1 MDQRL
6 EKLEQYQKEMQ
17 DRFQLQMQERLDKMK
32 QEMSEKMRESQEDIV
47 AKLTR
52 LITKGVDKGKGP
64 MADVDEG
71 NDDELFYPPGFT
83 PPHEQAQAEYPRKS
97 TVTIMPQQFRAGIS
111 NLQTGS
117 GFNPENNP
125 VNPAILDFDEVA
137 EKERIKVELS
147 KQLEDRC
154 KWLEEKFKAM
164 EVAESYRDIDAK
176 ELSLVPDLVLPHKFK
191 MPEFEKYNGTSC
203 PAAHITMFCRRM
215 TGYVNNDQLLIH
227 CFQDNLTGAAS
238 KWYNQLSR
246 ATIGSWRD
254 LAQSFIKQYSH
265 VTDMAPDRITFQ
277 NMEKKPSESFRQYA
291 QRWREV
297 AVQVQPPLLEKEMT
311 MLFINTLKA
320 PSGKIDVGE
329 SNRRSASRRKESE
342 VNNTSMYNKGYSK
355 SVTVSQP
362 GKVAA
367 SQQNSSRQEVSTRRN
382 VERPQFT
389 PIPMSYRELY
399 RNLFDA
405 HVVSPF
411 YLKPL
416 QPPYP
421 KWYDANAQCDY
432 HAGITGHSIEN
443 CTAFKKLVER
453 LIGMGVVK
461 FDEATKAENPLPDHT
476 DSGINMVGED
486 RRIKADIADVKT
498 PLRRVWREMVKRG
511 LIVSE
516 GSCKRK
522 RNYCEFHHEVGHEI
536 QECTEFRAQIQGMMD
551 NREVKFCEG
560 VQEESDVCASELALG
575 VPKVNR
581 PVVIISR
588 PQNSEVGARKTP
600 KVIIQKPTVFTYK
613 DNRRVPWNYDCN
625 VTIPGKEDVINREKQ
640 DEGRHHEQ
648 MKAQVEPIGEETS
661 LHKQPARIS
670 VLALLLNSE
679 GHRNALLK
687 VLNETYVADD
697 ISVNKLDR
705 LVCNISADNFISFSD
720 NEIPPGGMGSTRAL
734 HITARC
740 KGCILPG
747 VLVDNGSALNV
758 LPLSTLNRLPVDSSH
773 MKSCQNVVRAFDGTE
788 RKVMGRI
795 DIPLLIGPT
804 VYEVDFLVMG
814 IKPSYSCLLGRPW
827 IHSAGA
833 VPSSLHQK
841 LNLVSEGRV
850 VTIDAEEDIIASVT
864 NDAPYLETSDDAIE
878 CSFRSLKFVNA
889 TFILE
894 GNKIPIPRI
903 SKTTRM
909 GLQLTVGKGA
919 LPGKGLGRYL
929 QGRIEA
935 PVLKDKQD
943 RFGLGYKP
951 DARQRKIEQEK
962 KCERR
967 RARLTGDEVELEP
980 MTFPHLSKT
989 FISGGFLSQGV
1000 RSINTELESIH
1011 AVYEEATS
1019 YDINDTNVTL
1029 TNSEFP
1035 FERNMCLEGSHDF
1048 EDVEDCGLSPDLL
1061 KMVEQAEKQIL
1072 PHRESIE
1079 IVSLEEGYAGAEYR
1093 YRIHR
1098 LPIREDCKPMQQK
1111 LRRMRPDIVLK
1122 IKEEVQ
1128 KQFDV
1133 GFLQEVK
1140 YSEWVA
1146 NIVPVPK
1153 KDGKVRMCVDYR
1165 DLNKAS
1171 PKDNFPLPHV
1181 DTLVDNTAGFSLF
1194 SFMDGFSGYNQI
1206 NMHPD
1211 DMRKITFITLW
1222 GTFCYKVMPFGLKN
1236 VGATYQRAMVALF
1249 HDMMHREI
1257 EVYVDDMIAK
1267 SRTEEEHVQ
1276 VLRKLFSRLRKFQ
1289 LKLNPAKCTFG
1300 ARSGKLLGFLVSK
1313 KGIEIDPD
1321 KVKAIRDLPSPRTQK
1336 EVRGFLGR
1344 LNYIARGEWET
1355 RDPKLISYRKL
1366 VLELIKE
1373 FEDITFCYLPRD
1385 ENQMADAL
1393 ATLASMIKLNRH
1405 GDMKPIQMSIY
1416 EDPAHCYNIEEGEI
1430 DDSPWYQDILR
1441 YVKNRE
1447 YPGQATENEKR
1458 TLRRLAIDYVLDG
1471 EILYKRGKDQVLLR
1485 CVDAVEAKKFLEEVH
1500 EGICGT
1506 HASGFTMA
1514 RQIMRFG
1521 TSTGATPFSLV
1532 YGMEAVLPIEVEIPS
1547 FRVLTE
1553 LHLDEAEWVQSRYDQ
1568 LNLVEGKRL
1577 KAIQHG
1583 QMYQKRM
1590 MRAYNK
1596 KLRNPKQ
1603 DYCLDLHRVKRS
1615 EISKSQEPRLKFSSF
1630 DEALLPQRKP

>member
-17 DRFQLQMQERLDKMK
+17 DRLQLQMQERLDKIK

-52 LITKGVDKGKGP
+52 LITKGGDKGKGP

-83 PPHEQAQAEYPRKS
+83 PPHERVQAEYPRKS
-97 TVTIMPQQFRAGIS
+97 TVTIMPQQFRAGVS
-111 NLQTGS
+111 NLQTGPGS
-117 GFNPENNP
+117 NPENNP
-125 VNPAILDFDEVA
+125 MNPAIPDFDEVA
-137 EKERIKVELS
+137 EKERIKVELP

-164 EVAESYRDIDAK
+164 EVTESYRGIDAK

-215 TGYVNNDQLLIH
+215 TDS
-227 CFQDNLTGAAS
+227 LTGAAS

-254 LAQSFIKQYSH
+254 LAQSFMKQYSH
-265 VTDMAPDRITFQ
+265 VTDMAPDRITLQ

-291 QRWREV
+291 QRLREV

-311 MLFINTLKA
+311 IEMIENA
-320 PSGKIDVGE
+320 IRSGKIDTGE
-329 SNRRSASRRKESE
+329 GNRRSSSNRKENE
-342 VNNTSMYNKGYSK
+342 VNNASTYNKGYSR

-362 GKVAA
+362 GKMAA
-367 SQQNSSRQEVSTRRN
+367 NQQSLSRQEVGTRQN
-382 VERPQFT
+382 MERPQFT

-443 CTAFKKLVER
+443 CTAFKKVVER
-453 LIGMGVVK
+453 LISMGVVK
-461 FDEATKAENPLPDHT
+461 FDEATKAENPLPNHT
-476 DSGINMVGED
+476 DSGINMMGED
-486 RRIKADIADVKT
+486 RKIRADIADVKT
-498 PLRRVWREMVKRG
+498 PLRWVWKEMVKRG
-511 LIVSE
+511 LIVSRE
-516 GSCKRK
+516 SCEKR
-522 RNYCEFHHEVGHEI
+522 RNYCEFHCEMGHEI
-536 QECTEFRAQIQGMMD
+536 QECTEFRAVVQGMMD
-551 NREVKFCEG
+551 NKEMEFCEG
-560 VQEESDVCASELALG
+560 VQKESDVCASELALG

-588 PQNSEVGARKTP
+588 PQNSE
-600 KVIIQKPTVFTYK
+600 
-613 DNRRVPWNYDCN
+613 
-625 VTIPGKEDVINREKQ
+625 EDVINREKQ

-648 MKAQVEPIGEETS
+648 VKARVEPIREETS
-661 LHKQPARIS
+661 IGKKKKTVEPELLVNELINEEEAREFLKFIKHSEYSVVDQLHKQPARIS

-679 GHRNALLK
+679 GHRNALLN

-705 LVCNISADNFISFSD
+705 LVGNISADNFISFSD
-720 NEIPPGGMGSTRAL
+720 DEIPPGGMGSTRAL
-734 HITARC
+734 YITARC

-747 VLVDNGSALNV
+747 VLIDNGSALNV
-758 LPLSTLNRLPVDSSH
+758 FPLSTLNRLPVDSSH

-788 RKVMGRI
+788 RKVMGRV
-795 DIPLLIGPT
+795 DVPLLIGPT
-804 VYEVDFLVMG
+804 VYEVDFLVMD

-841 LNLVSEGRV
+841 LKLVSEGWV

-878 CSFRSLKFVNA
+878 CSFRSLEFVNA

-894 GNKIPIPRI
+894 GNKIPMPRI
-903 SKTTRM
+903 SKTTGM

-929 QGRIEA
+929 QGRVEA

-951 DARQRKIEQEK
+951 DARQKRIEQEK
-962 KCERR
+962 KRMRR
-967 RARLTGDEVELEP
+967 RARLTGDEVEWEP
-980 MTFPHLSKT
+980 MTFLHLSKT
-989 FISGGFLSQGV
+989 FVSGGFVYPEMLGV
-1000 RSINTELESIH
+1000 RSINTELGSIH
-1011 AVYEEATS
+1011 AVS
-1019 YDINDTNVTL
+1019 HDITDANVTL
-1029 TNSEFP
+1029 TNLESP

-1048 EDVEDCGLSPDLL
+1048 EDNEDCGLSPDLS
-1061 KMVEQAEKQIL
+1061 KMVERAEKQIL

-1079 IVSLEEGYAGAEYR
+1079 VVSLEEGKEVKIGLDISTKTRQDLVELLREFKDVFAWSYQDMPGLSTDMVV
-1093 YRIHR
+1093 HR
-1098 LPIREDCKPMQQK
+1098 LPIREDCKPVQQK
-1111 LRRMRPDIVLK
+1111 LRRMRPGIVLK

-1128 KQFDV
+1128 KQFDA
-1133 GFLQEVK
+1133 GFLQEVR

-1146 NIVPVPK
+1146 NIVPISK
-1153 KDGKVRMCVDYR
+1153 KDGKI
-1165 DLNKAS
+1165 K
-1171 PKDNFPLPHV
+1171 
-1181 DTLVDNTAGFSLF
+1181 
-1194 SFMDGFSGYNQI
+1194 
-1206 NMHPD
+1206 MHPE
-1211 DMRKITFITLW
+1211 DMRKTTFITLW
-1222 GTFCYKVMPFGLKN
+1222 GMFCYKVMPFRLKN
-1236 VGATYQRAMVALF
+1236 AGATYQRAMAVKGSAIADFLASRALEDYEPLSFDFPNEDLMCVAVTEESPQEEYEACVTGIRAAIERGIKVL
-1249 HDMMHREI
+1249 
-1257 EVYVDDMIAK
+1257 EVYGD
-1267 SRTEEEHVQ
+1267 ST
-1276 VLRKLFSRLRKFQ
+1276 
-1289 LKLNPAKCTFG
+1289 
-1300 ARSGKLLGFLVSK
+1300 
-1313 KGIEIDPD
+1313 
-1321 KVKAIRDLPSPRTQK
+1321 
-1336 EVRGFLGR
+1336 
-1344 LNYIARGEWET
+1344 
-1355 RDPKLISYRKL
+1355 
-1366 VLELIKE
+1366 LE
-1373 FEDITFCYLPRD
+1373 FDDITFCYLPRD
-1385 ENQMADAL
+1385 ENQMADTL

-1471 EILYKRGKDQVLLR
+1471 EILYKRGKDQMFPSTTTTYKLSFAFAFALPNQWP
-1485 CVDAVEAKKFLEEVH
+1485 CKYHPSASHVDRH
-1500 EGICGT
+1500 
-1506 HASGFTMA
+1506 
-1514 RQIMRFG
+1514 
-1521 TSTGATPFSLV
+1521 
-1532 YGMEAVLPIEVEIPS
+1532 IPS
-1547 FRVLTE
+1547 FMQ
-1553 LHLDEAEWVQSRYDQ
+1553 DS
-1568 LNLVEGKRL
+1568 GP
-1577 KAIQHG
+1577 KA
-1583 QMYQKRM
+1583 
-1590 MRAYNK
+1590 
-1596 KLRNPKQ
+1596 
-1603 DYCLDLHRVKRS
+1603 S
-1615 EISKSQEPRLKFSSF
+1615 FSS
-1630 DEALLPQRKP
+1630 LPPPTVAINKCHCPT